1 MIMRTDTRNIVMTIA
16 FLIGVKKS
24 AFLTVYGNED
34 SELISSLENNRE
46 ALTIRYLC
54 KLRTVLMQKFKK
66 TDSAIMYD
74 FKNIDSLE
82 WYDSENIADLQKW
95 GYKIV
100 LANKKAAD
108 YAVHFN
114 TLIHDNIDMCKGLL
128 PDWIKWEYI
137 KSLLHFVSCCNIPQ
151 MPVLRALTA
160 ICFF

>member
-1 MIMRTDTRNIVMTIA
+1 
-16 FLIGVKKS
+16 
-24 AFLTVYGNED
+24 
-34 SELISSLENNRE
+34 
-46 ALTIRYLC
+46 
-54 KLRTVLMQKFKK
+54 MQKFKK

-137 KSLLHFVSCCNIPQ
+137 KSLLLFQNTKTPNILN
-151 MPVLRALTA
+151 MNLRSIWGINQAFCILYLVVIYLVIYRKCLYYAL
-160 ICFF
+160 

>member
-1 MIMRTDTRNIVMTIA
+1 
-16 FLIGVKKS
+16 
-24 AFLTVYGNED
+24 
-34 SELISSLENNRE
+34 
-46 ALTIRYLC
+46 
-54 KLRTVLMQKFKK
+54 MQKFKK

-137 KSLLHFVSCCNIPQ
+137 KSHLHFVSCCNIPQ